1 MYERK
6 QRIKDLLAQGKT
18 LPTELREE
26 ARKGAKDLVLDEAQA
41 GASHLCVSYSTGWSS
56 RAIKVD
62 QSAGWDEAERQ
73 IPNHTSTTSMPKS
86 VPTIPKLS
94 SPPHDPPLHD

>member
-41 GASHLCVSYSTGWSS
+41 G
-56 RAIKVD
+56 
-62 QSAGWDEAERQ
+62 E
-73 IPNHTSTTSMPKS
+73 
-86 VPTIPKLS
+86 
-94 SPPHDPPLHD
+94 

>member
-6 QRIKDLLAQGKT
+6 QRIKDLLAQGKS

-41 GASHLCVSYSTGWSS
+41 GESCCSSYARG
-56 RAIKVD
+56 RR
-62 QSAGWDEAERQ
+62 ER
-73 IPNHTSTTSMPKS
+73 IPF
-86 VPTIPKLS
+86 
-94 SPPHDPPLHD
+94 